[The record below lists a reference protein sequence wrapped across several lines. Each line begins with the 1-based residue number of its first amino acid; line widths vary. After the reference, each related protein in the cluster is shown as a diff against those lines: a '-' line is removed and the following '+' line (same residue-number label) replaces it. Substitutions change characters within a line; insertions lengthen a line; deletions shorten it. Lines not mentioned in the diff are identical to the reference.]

1 MANEMPHSSGFT
13 GLTARTL
20 EYSEAFVALVEIAK
34 SRPLTDADW
43 AGFERL
49 VDVASFERVGVF
61 LGPVA
66 EVIDW
71 PTYRRYI
78 TQYAA
83 ATRWEGTLRHV
94 TEQGNRVILELEERN
109 AHGDMVDVSNT
120 VTIYEFDDLGRVRHL
135 DVYVMPLEK
144 RPG

>member
-1 MANEMPHSSGFT
+1 MANDMPHSSEFT

-20 EYSEAFVALVEIAK
+20 EYSEAFSRLVETARA
-34 SRPLTDADW
+34 RPLTEADW
-43 AGFERL
+43 AGFEQL
-49 VDVASFERVGVF
+49 VDVDNYHRVGVF
-61 LGPVA
+61 LGPAA

-71 PTYRRYI
+71 ATYKHYI

-83 ATRWEGTLRHV
+83 GTSWEGTLRHV

-109 AHGDMVDVSNT
+109 AHGGIIDVSNT
-120 VTIYEFDDLGRVRHL
+120 VTIYEFDDIGRVCHL

-144 RPG
+144 RAG